1 MICDDELL
9 LYYYRDGLD
18 AAERARIGTALAQ
31 QPELA
36 QRLHRL
42 VAQLDTVAETP
53 EVPVPPHIE
62 QRWQNALA
70 GAASAAKNDYVAAAT
85 ATGSRI
91 RSAFRWQTL
100 ALAATVAA
108 LAVFVTLQVSME
120 SRDDRTQ
127 AGNDVPPPA
136 TTLAPVETPQAA
148 AYERGLQWHLATTEQ
163 RLASL
168 DSAKP
173 EERARLIAAIL
184 EQNRLYALAAERAN
198 EPDLARVLRAFTPIL
213 ETLQAER
220 RDADASDIDQ
230 LSFELRVVQARLQAT
245 AQPPTR
251 PRSTAL

>member
-1 MICDDELL
+1 MISDDELL

-62 QRWQNALA
+62 QRWQSALA
-70 GAASAAKNDYVAAAT
+70 RAASAATPAAK
-85 ATGSRI
+85 ATGPRM
-91 RSAFRWQTL
+91 RTAFRWQTL
-100 ALAATVAA
+100 AVAATVAA
-108 LAVFVTLQVSME
+108 LAVLVTLQVSMQ
-120 SRDDRTQ
+120 SREDRTQ
-127 AGNDVPPPA
+127 AGNDVPSPA
-136 TTLAPVETPQAA
+136 VTVETPDAA
-148 AYERGLQWHLATTEQ
+148 AYERGLKWHLANTEQ

-173 EERARLIAAIL
+173 EERARLIEAIL
-184 EQNRLYALAAERAN
+184 EQNRMYALAAERAN

-220 RDADASDIDQ
+220 RDADASDIEQ
-230 LSFELRVVQARLQAT
+230 LNFELRVVQARLQAT
-245 AQPPTR
+245 AQPPTK
-251 PRSTAL
+251 PHSTAL

>member
-1 MICDDELL
+1 MISDDELL

-18 AAERARIGTALAQ
+18 APERARIGTALAQ

-70 GAASAAKNDYVAAAT
+70 RAANTATPAVAT
-85 ATGSRI
+85 TGSRI
-91 RSAFRWQTL
+91 RTAFRWQTI

-108 LAVFVTLQVSME
+108 LAVLVTLQVSMP
-120 SRDDRTQ
+120 SRDDRTR
-127 AGNDVPPPA
+127 ASNDIPA
-136 TTLAPVETPQAA
+136 PTTPAA
-148 AYERGLQWHLATTEQ
+148 AYERGLKWHLANTEQ

-173 EERARLIAAIL
+173 EERARLIEAIL
-184 EQNRLYALAAERAN
+184 EQNRMYAVAAERAN

-230 LSFELRVVQARLQAT
+230 LNFELRVVQARLQAT
-245 AQPPTR
+245 AQPPTK
-251 PRSTAL
+251 PQSTAL